1 MDLSLNRSSPAMPL
15 DIDAIFDRHGTL
27 ARTLAGY
34 EVRESQI
41 RMARAVLA
49 TLEREGEG
57 EPGGARMLVAEAE
70 TGIGKTLAYL
80 VPAVLSGQKVVV
92 STGTLNL
99 QEQILKKDIPFIRKH
114 VKPDLKAICVKGRQN
129 YACLHR
135 SQHLLSSPQT
145 LLFTSSS
152 RELELLAEWLE
163 HTHTGDRAELSWL
176 PDSSPLWEQ
185 VASSTAKCL
194 GSKCPDNSG
203 CFITQLRKRAAGA
216 QILIVNHHLF
226 FSDLAIRRFGQAEV
240 LPRYQAVIF
249 DEAHHLE
256 SVATNYFGTTFSHYQ
271 LLDLVKDIETLALEH
286 LKKEARQITV
296 QIARAL
302 ATQAAEFAL
311 IFPRQRGRY
320 PLPELIESTP
330 EWQAEVNR
338 LDDAIAG
345 LLRQLEGLTL
355 AGELWD
361 SPRRRCQELKEG
373 LVRTTTDLHHAYVY
387 WAERREKTISLSAAP
402 IEVAPDLQKYLYSQ
416 VTSLIFTSA
425 TLTAGGSF
433 SYMFKRLGLP
443 AETQTMSLPTPF
455 DYAGRTRLY
464 IPGAG
469 FPEPNGAGYNEA
481 LHRETLALIT
491 ASRGRALLL
500 FTSINAMRQMHDFLQ
515 GRLPHLLLTQGDAP
529 KASLLET
536 FRQET
541 DSVLL
546 AVASFWEG
554 VNVPGESLSCVII
567 DKLPF
572 EVPSDPVIMARINR
586 IKEEGG
592 NPFNDFQIPRAILS
606 LRQGLGRL
614 MRSASDRGMLAVMDI
629 RLYTKGYGRL
639 FLRSL
644 PASPIIRTINEAQAF
659 FSEKEE

>member
-1 MDLSLNRSSPAMPL
+1 MPL
-15 DIDAIFDRHGTL
+15 SIDAIFDRHGTL
-27 ARTLAGY
+27 ARTLEGY

-41 RMARAVLA
+41 HMARTVLD
-49 TLEREGEG
+49 TLEDDSTRAGNL
-57 EPGGARMLVAEAE
+57 AHMLVAEAE

-99 QEQILKKDIPFIRKH
+99 QEQILKKDIPFIRQHIKA
-114 VKPDLKAICVKGRQN
+114 DLKAICVKGRQN
-129 YACLHR
+129 YACYNR
-135 SQHLLSSPQT
+135 CQHLLSSPQT
-145 LLFTSSS
+145 LLFSSS
-152 RELELLAEWLE
+152 TRELDLLAEWLDT
-163 HTHTGDRAELSWL
+163 THTGDRAELTWL
-176 PDSSPLWEQ
+176 PDASPLWEQ
-185 VASSTAKCL
+185 VASSTTKCR
-194 GSKCPDNSG
+194 GSKCPDNAN
-203 CFITQLRKRAAGA
+203 CFISQLRKRAAAA

-256 SVATNYFGTTFSHYQ
+256 NVATNYFGTTFSHYQ

-302 ATQAAEFAL
+302 ATQATEFAL

-320 PLPELIESTP
+320 PLPELIETTE
-330 EWQAEVNR
+330 EWLPEVNS
-338 LDDAIAG
+338 LDEAIAS

-355 AGELWD
+355 TSELWD
-361 SPRRRCQELKEG
+361 SPRRRCQELKEN
-373 LVRTTTDLHHAYVY
+373 LARTTTDLHPAYVY

-416 VTSLIFTSA
+416 VGSLIFTSA
-425 TLTAGGSF
+425 TLTAGGNF
-433 SYMFKRLGLP
+433 NYMFKRLGLP
-443 AETQTMSLPTPF
+443 AETRTMRLPTPF
-455 DYAGRTRLY
+455 DYPGRTRLY
-464 IPGAG
+464 IPGPA
-469 FPEPNGAGYNEA
+469 FPEPNANGYAEA
-481 LHRETLALIT
+481 MHRETLALIT

-500 FTSINAMRQMHDFLQ
+500 FTSINAMRQMHDFLKD
-515 GRLPHLLLTQGDAP
+515 RLPHLLLTQGDAP

-536 FRQET
+536 FRRET

-586 IKEEGG
+586 IKEAGG
-592 NPFNDFQIPRAILS
+592 NPFYEFQIPRAILS

-614 MRSASDRGMLAVMDI
+614 MRSANDRGLLAIMDI

-639 FLRSL
+639 FLKSL
-644 PASPIIRTINEAQAF
+644 PQSPVIRTIGEAQAF
-659 FSEKEE
+659 FLENEE